1 MNYDFK
7 TFFKEGYG
15 KRPLPD
21 GKGYIEIVP
30 TTQKFFEKDDSDV
43 RLDRVYVYDSNGNL
57 IRTYLQDKMGQR
69 FVDNFPDI
77 KDDPAYFRGFSKW
90 RKTKW
95 GRDLRITRK
104 INIVE
109 R

>member
-30 TTQKFFEKDDSDV
+30 TTQKFFEKDGSDV
-43 RLDRVYVYDSNGNL
+43 RLDRVYVYDSNGKL
-57 IRTYLQDKMGQR
+57 IRTYLQDKMGQC
-69 FVDNFPDI
+69 FVDNQPDV
-77 KDDPAYFRGFSKW
+77 KDDFSYLGVLPSREKQN
-90 RKTKW
+90 KTRFQESPENKSF
-95 GRDLRITRK
+95 L
-104 INIVE
+104 
-109 R
+109 